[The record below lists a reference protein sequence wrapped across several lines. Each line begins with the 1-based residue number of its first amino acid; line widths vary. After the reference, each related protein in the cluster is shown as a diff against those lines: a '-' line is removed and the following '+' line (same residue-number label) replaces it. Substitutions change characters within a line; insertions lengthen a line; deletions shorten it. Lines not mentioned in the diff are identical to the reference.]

1 MKRKCDELLEVEY
14 IYRNRS
20 SKWACAP
27 LIVPKE
33 GSEKFRFIVDLRPV
47 NAQTKKNVWPMP
59 HADPM
64 LAELTGAKASSSW
77 TSSMGIG
84 SSLSLRT
91 PRSASHSTRRWIS
104 LQTAFFTVPR
114 IPFRTSSPP

>member
-1 MKRKCDELLEVEY
+1 MKKKCDELLEVGY
-14 IYRNRS
+14 IYRNPS

-33 GSEKFRFIVDLRPV
+33 GPEKFRCTVDRRPV

-64 LAELTGAKASSSW
+64 LAKLTGTKRLPTGFHPRVLAV
-77 TSSMGIG
+77 
-84 SSLSLRT
+84 SSL
-91 PRSASHSTRRWIS
+91 
-104 LQTAFFTVPR
+104 
-114 IPFRTSSPP
+114 